1 MDCNPAINNN
11 YNYNDNC
18 NPVDLSV
25 IINSNLLKNSNWNNN
40 RLQGG
45 SASLRDDNRLF
56 GKTTYDVGAQDYNIT
71 TESNNNRF
79 FHKVNDMKD
88 DEIIN
93 STVMAS
99 NFHDENR
106 NIKVE

>member
-11 YNYNDNC
+11 YNCNDNC

-25 IINSNLLKNSNWNNN
+25 IIKSNLLKNSNWNNN
-40 RLQGG
+40 RLRGG
-45 SASLRDDNRLF
+45 SASLSDDNTLF
-56 GKTTYDVGAQDYNIT
+56 GKTTYDVAVKDYNMT

-79 FHKVNDMKD
+79 YHKDNELKD
-88 DEIIN
+88 DEVIN
-93 STVMAS
+93 STVIAS